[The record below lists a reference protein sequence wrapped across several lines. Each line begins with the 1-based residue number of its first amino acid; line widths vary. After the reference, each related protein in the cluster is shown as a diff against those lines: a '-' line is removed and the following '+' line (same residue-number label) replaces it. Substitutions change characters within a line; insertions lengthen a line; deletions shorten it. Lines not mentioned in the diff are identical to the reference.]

1 MEADEHKHL
10 TLIAYLSSPCRWHF
24 CFFSFELQSPVA
36 VAQENPIKEILLKT
50 WVRERVLRCSTPASY
65 ILPCLRA
72 IISCCVC
79 SRLCLRN
86 SIEKSSDKHSFPPV
100 PVMSHFSFLFSI
112 SLLLLVPAGSS
123 MSNADFRKLMMTPK
137 VGPANAGEGSDKG
150 DKKKYVE
157 MNTT

>member
-1 MEADEHKHL
+1 MNV
-10 TLIAYLSSPCRWHF
+10 YY
-24 CFFSFELQSPVA
+24 VA
-36 VAQENPIKEILLKT
+36 VLLRLIFCPVCMPSFT
-50 WVRERVLRCSTPASY
+50 VA
-65 ILPCLRA
+65 
-72 IISCCVC
+72 CVADYAC
-79 SRLCLRN
+79 ATALKDQV
-86 SIEKSSDKHSFPPV
+86 IKHSFPPV
-100 PVMSHFSFLFSI
+100 PVMSHFSFLFSP